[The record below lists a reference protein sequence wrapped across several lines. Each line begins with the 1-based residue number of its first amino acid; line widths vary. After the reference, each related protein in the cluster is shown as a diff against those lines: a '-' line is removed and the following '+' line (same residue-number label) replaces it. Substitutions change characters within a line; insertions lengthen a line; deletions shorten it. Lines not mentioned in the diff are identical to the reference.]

1 MTVQQIVL
9 DTNIIYSALRSRRGA
24 SYRLLS
30 LLDSVKFEIN
40 LSVPLVIEYE
50 DVLLRKIHTLNFSES
65 QIGQFLDYLCL
76 VGNWHEVYFLWRP
89 ILKDPEDDMILE
101 LAVRANCK
109 YIVTYNKADF
119 QGVDKF
125 DTKLAT
131 AKEFLQIIQELP

>member
-1 MTVQQIVL
+1 MAAYQIVL

-30 LLDSVKFEIN
+30 LLDSAKFEIN

-50 DVLLRKIHTLNFSES
+50 DVLVRKIHTLNFNQSE
-65 QIGQFLDYLCL
+65 IDQFLDYLCL
-76 VGNWHEVYFLWRP
+76 AGNWHEVYFLWRP

-109 YIVTYNKADF
+109 YIVTYNKTDF

-125 DTKLAT
+125 DIKLAT
-131 AKEFLQIIQELP
+131 AKEFLQIIQELQ

>member
-1 MTVQQIVL
+1 MSVQQIVL

-30 LLDSVKFEIN
+30 LLDSPKFEIN

-50 DVLLRKIHTLNFSES
+50 DVLLRKVHSLNFSES
-65 QIGQFLDYLCL
+65 QIDQLLDYVCL
-76 VGNWHEVYFLWRP
+76 AGNWHEVYFLWRP

-101 LAVRANCK
+101 LAVRANCN

-119 QGVDKF
+119 KGVDTF
-125 DTKLAT
+125 DIKLAT